1 MRRRHRHLTLA
12 NSGAL
17 ACWDARPLTDSDGTS
32 ITAWADRIAS
42 LSAARATNAPVI
54 KVGIVGGQN
63 VLRFGGSTSSLAITN
78 SALTAN
84 KDKMFYIAVANSS
97 DSQGNTYRS
106 ILGTTTTNTNND
118 RASIFLRQSRV
129 EASGRRLDAN
139 SFQTVQSG
147 TGANNNTFVVASA
160 FFDWANAALTA
171 YINGNGTARSGGF
184 QTAGSTSNTNGSI
197 EIGATQTTSNRLSG
211 DLGMIAMVE
220 SNSLPL
226 RRRFEHAAA
235 YSFKISCN

>member
-1 MRRRHRHLTLA
+1 MRRRHRHFTLA

-42 LSAARATNAPVI
+42 LSADRASNAPII

-63 VLRFGGSTSSLAITN
+63 VLRFGASTSSLFI
-78 SALTAN
+78 SGSSLTAN
-84 KDKMFYIAVANSS
+84 KDRMFYIAVANSS
-97 DSQGNTYRS
+97 DSQGNTYRA
-106 ILGTTTTNTNND
+106 ILGATTASTSSD

-147 TGANNNTFVVASA
+147 TGASNNTFVVASA

-171 YINGNGTARSGGF
+171 YINGIGTARSGGF
-184 QTAGSTSNTNGSI
+184 QTAGSTSNTNGNI
-197 EIGATQTTSNRLSG
+197 EIGATQNTSNRLSG

-235 YSFKISCN
+235 FSFKVSCN